1 MDTCYLNSF
10 VLSTEESLHENDISE
25 SDIMDHLQ
33 TLFHKVNENSWTLQS
48 DEHDSWGNDYC
59 DEANALYVQASEYD
73 IVMCTDPQ
81 PEIDEITLGLTSHKF
96 VDEEEL
102 GIVSEITLD
111 DATLGATS
119 YNFDEEAD
127 MGSVLE
133 ITLDDA
139 TLGATSYNFDEE
151 VDMGSV
157 LEITL
162 DDTTL
167 GATSQ
172 NFVDEVDLGSV
183 SETNLYDINLGA
195 SSQNIDNE
203 VDLGLVSEINL
214 DDITLGASF
223 QNIVD
228 EENFEGVSEI
238 NLPDVSMGASSHNVV
253 DEENFGGVSE
263 INLPDVSLGASSQN
277 VVDELVLDNVY
288 DTNQDDEQIGAPLQL
303 CEEEISK
310 FIDNLD
316 IAEVQSVQL
325 EDFTLLD
332 ILSEDEEE
340 AKKEES
346 CKPSDQDGD
355 QILVFYYDSDEEWES
370 EYRRNLFDHM
380 DLGFM
385 REPTVKRDKTR
396 KDVFLFD
403 LIELEQELEKPAE
416 ESNRVPTDLISWDSE
431 SLSEH
436 EFEKIIQCEAKF
448 SPCARD
454 GKKRKA
460 EIGSRYGSMAKK
472 QNLDTEVIK
481 KIISIMHD
489 YAMKPPVT
497 PPKEKS
503 SKSDVGENTL
513 SSTSARKTQPES
525 RSTSSQVS
533 SASSELPSLSSSS
546 KSNPSVPQ
554 KVRAKP
560 TCTEPAASTSGTAP
574 AAKRGKRGRPRKYPV
589 TEGVNKVPASS
600 SSTLTTMNPSP
611 STSSDKGATE
621 MCPPPKYYTKQYWLN
636 EMERQRRQNIADLY
650 AALKIHVPSIANKDY
665 TPRQQIL
672 DKTIDYISELKK
684 LDDKQT
690 DQIQSLK
697 KLNRRLKKLKAEQGK
712 QL

>member
-81 PEIDEITLGLTSHKF
+81 PEVDEITLGLTSHKF

-119 YNFDEEAD
+119 YNFDEE
-127 MGSVLE
+127 
-133 ITLDDA
+133 
-139 TLGATSYNFDEE
+139 

-162 DDTTL
+162 DEITQGATSHNFVDEVDLDIISKMTLVDTTL

-172 NFVDEVDLGSV
+172 DFVDEVDLGGV
-183 SETNLYDINLGA
+183 SEINLYDINLGA

-203 VDLGLVSEINL
+203 EDLVLVSEINL

-223 QNIVD
+223 QNI
-228 EENFEGVSEI
+228 
-238 NLPDVSMGASSHNVV
+238 
-253 DEENFGGVSE
+253 
-263 INLPDVSLGASSQN
+263 
-277 VVDELVLDNVY
+277 VDELVLDNVY

-436 EFEKIIQCEAKF
+436 EFEKIIQCEVKF
-448 SPCARD
+448 SPCARN

-533 SASSELPSLSSSS
+533 SASSELRSLSSSS

-554 KVRAKP
+554 KVSAQP
-560 TCTEPAASTSGTAP
+560 TCTEPAASTSAVHDKKNPEPFTAQ

-600 SSTLTTMNPSP
+600 SSTFTTMNPSP

>member
-1 MDTCYLNSF
+1 MDTCDLNSL
-10 VLSTEESLHENDISE
+10 VLSTEKSLHENDYGE
-25 SDIMDHLQ
+25 SDIMEQLQ
-33 TLFHKVNENSWTLQS
+33 KMFHKVNENSWTLQS
-48 DEHDSWGNDYC
+48 DEHDSWGNDSC

-81 PEIDEITLGLTSHKF
+81 PEVDEITLGLTSRK
-96 VDEEEL
+96 
-102 GIVSEITLD
+102 
-111 DATLGATS
+111 
-119 YNFDEEAD
+119 
-127 MGSVLE
+127 
-133 ITLDDA
+133 
-139 TLGATSYNFDEE
+139 
-151 VDMGSV
+151 
-157 LEITL
+157 
-162 DDTTL
+162 
-167 GATSQ
+167 
-172 NFVDEVDLGSV
+172 FVDEVDLGSV
-183 SETNLYDINLGA
+183 SEITLDEITLGATSHNFVDEVDLDIISKITLVDTTLNFVDEVDLGGVSEINLYDINLGA

-238 NLPDVSMGASSHNVV
+238 NLPDVS
-253 DEENFGGVSE
+253 
-263 INLPDVSLGASSQN
+263 LGASSQD
-277 VVDELVLDNVY
+277 VVDELVWDSVY
-288 DTNQDDEQIGAPLQL
+288 DTNQEDEQIGAPLQL
-303 CEEEISK
+303 CEEEMSK
-310 FIDNLD
+310 FIDDLD
-316 IAEVQSVQL
+316 IAEVQSVQF

-332 ILSEDEEE
+332 VLSEDEEE

-346 CKPSDQDGD
+346 RKPADQDGD
-355 QILVFYYDSDEEWES
+355 QVLVFYYDSDEEWES
-370 EYRRNLFDHM
+370 ENRRNLFDHM

-385 REPTVKRDKTR
+385 RESTVKRDQTK

-403 LIELEQELEKPAE
+403 VIELEQELEKPAE

-436 EFEKIIQCEAKF
+436 EFEKIIQCEVF

-454 GKKRKA
+454 GEKRQA

-472 QNLDTEVIK
+472 QKLDTEVIK

-489 YAMKPPVT
+489 YAMKPPSQTVT
-497 PPKEKS
+497 PSQEKS

-525 RSTSSQVS
+525 RSTSSQVL

-546 KSNPSVPQ
+546 KSNTSVPQ
-554 KVRAKP
+554 KVSAKP
-560 TCTEPAASTSGTAP
+560 TCTEPAASTSVVHDKKNPESGTAP

-600 SSTLTTMNPSP
+600 SSSLTTMNPSP
-611 STSSDKGATE
+611 STSSDHGATE
-621 MCPPPKYYTKQYWLN
+621 ICPPPKYYTKQYWLN

-672 DKTIDYISELKK
+672 VKTIDYISELKK
-684 LDDKQT
+684 LDDRQT

-697 KLNRRLKKLKAEQGK
+697 KLNKRLKKLKAEQRNNS
-712 QL
+712 

>member
-10 VLSTEESLHENDISE
+10 VLSNEESLHGNDISE

-33 TLFHKVNENSWTLQS
+33 TLFHKVNENSWTLQI

-59 DEANALYVQASEYD
+59 DEANALYVQANEYD

-81 PEIDEITLGLTSHKF
+81 PEVDEITLGLTSHKF

-119 YNFDEEAD
+119 YNFDEEVD
-127 MGSVLE
+127 MASVLE
-133 ITLDDA
+133 ITLDDI
-139 TLGATSYNFDEE
+139 TLGATSYNFNEE
-151 VDMGSV
+151 VDLGSV
-157 LEITL
+157 PEITL
-162 DDTTL
+162 DEITQGATSYNFVDEVDLDIISKTTLVDTTL
-167 GATSQ
+167 GTTSQ

-228 EENFEGVSEI
+228 EENLE
-238 NLPDVSMGASSHNVV
+238 
-253 DEENFGGVSE
+253 GVSE
-263 INLPDVSLGASSQN
+263 INLPDVSLGASSHNVVDEENFEGVSEINLPGVSLGTSSQN

-332 ILSEDEEE
+332 IFSEDEEE

-416 ESNRVPTDLISWDSE
+416 ESNRVPTDLISWGKNFFLE
-431 SLSEH
+431 SLY
-436 EFEKIIQCEAKF
+436 Q
-448 SPCARD
+448 
-454 GKKRKA
+454 
-460 EIGSRYGSMAKK
+460 
-472 QNLDTEVIK
+472 
-481 KIISIMHD
+481 
-489 YAMKPPVT
+489 PPV
-497 PPKEKS
+497 
-503 SKSDVGENTL
+503 NL
-513 SSTSARKTQPES
+513 S
-525 RSTSSQVS
+525 VC
-533 SASSELPSLSSSS
+533 L
-546 KSNPSVPQ
+546 
-554 KVRAKP
+554 
-560 TCTEPAASTSGTAP
+560 
-574 AAKRGKRGRPRKYPV
+574 
-589 TEGVNKVPASS
+589 
-600 SSTLTTMNPSP
+600 
-611 STSSDKGATE
+611 
-621 MCPPPKYYTKQYWLN
+621 
-636 EMERQRRQNIADLY
+636 
-650 AALKIHVPSIANKDY
+650 
-665 TPRQQIL
+665 
-672 DKTIDYISELKK
+672 
-684 LDDKQT
+684 
-690 DQIQSLK
+690 
-697 KLNRRLKKLKAEQGK
+697 
-712 QL
+712 